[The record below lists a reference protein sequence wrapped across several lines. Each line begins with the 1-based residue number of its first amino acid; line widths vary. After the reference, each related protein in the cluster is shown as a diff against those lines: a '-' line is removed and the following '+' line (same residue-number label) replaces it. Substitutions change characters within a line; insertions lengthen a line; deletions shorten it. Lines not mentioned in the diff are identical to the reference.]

1 LPTSS
6 SPRRIAPL
14 FALVAALGVLAIALL
29 GPSQTLAQKTGRLA
43 CATAT
48 GHGRARQ
55 DGHVCVK
62 LVRKRKA
69 HHTTRLTTTGHRAKS
84 VSGKSTSGKSTS
96 SKAPPGTTPVS
107 TTPAS
112 CEDGSAPVAAGG
124 GSFSCGDGSEPTCED
139 WATPTPAANGK
150 SLICPSTIEEGPE
163 AIEAECEEG
172 LATTCPAGTAPGSD
186 EQACATTASSNP
198 DFICEQEG

>member
-1 LPTSS
+1 
-6 SPRRIAPL
+6 
-14 FALVAALGVLAIALL
+14 VLAVALI

-48 GHGRARQ
+48 GHGRAKQ

-69 HHTTRLTTTGHRAKS
+69 HRTTKLTVRGRHTKS
-84 VSGKSTSGKSTS
+84 VSGKSAPGKT
-96 SKAPPGTTPVS
+96 PQGTTTPVS

-172 LATTCPAGTAPGSD
+172 LATTCPAGATPGSD
-186 EQACATTASSNP
+186 EQACAATASSNP

>member
-1 LPTSS
+1 
-6 SPRRIAPL
+6 
-14 FALVAALGVLAIALL
+14 VLATALL

-48 GHGRARQ
+48 GHARAKR
-55 DGHVCVK
+55 DAHVCVK
-62 LVRKRKA
+62 PARRRKA
-69 HHTTRLTTTGHRAKS
+69 RHTTKLTVTGRRAKS
-84 VSGKSTSGKSTS
+84 VSGKSVPGKSVPGKSVPGKT
-96 SKAPPGTTPVS
+96 PPGTTPVS

-112 CEDGSAPVAAGG
+112 CEDGSAPVAADG

-150 SLICPSTIEEGPE
+150 SLICPPTIEEGPE

-172 LATTCPAGTAPGSD
+172 LATTCPAGATPGSD
-186 EQACATTASSNP
+186 EQACAATASSNP